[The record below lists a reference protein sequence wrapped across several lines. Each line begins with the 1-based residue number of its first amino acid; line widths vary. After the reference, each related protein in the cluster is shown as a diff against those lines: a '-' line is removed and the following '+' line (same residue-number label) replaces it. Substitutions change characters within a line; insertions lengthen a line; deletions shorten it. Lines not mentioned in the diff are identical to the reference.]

1 MKAKATLLV
10 GAAIGYVLGARAGR
24 QRYEK
29 IKARGQDLWQHPKVQ
44 EQVGHA
50 QALAREKAPDVQ
62 QKLAEATS
70 RVTAVV
76 GDKLGDKLGEK
87 LHADDDPAPAVPGTP
102 PGAHRSA

>member
-29 IKARGQDLWQHPKVQ
+29 IKARGEELWQHPKVQ
-44 EQVGHA
+44 EQVAHA
-50 QALAREKAPDVQ
+50 QDLAREKAPDVQ

-76 GDKLGDKLGEK
+76 GDKLGDKLHG
-87 LHADDDPAPAVPGTP
+87 DDAPAPETPGTP